1 MALVNNRRTK
11 LQEIWER
18 RRAQRPATTCPAQ
31 LPIAACRDEIVAA
44 IRRSQV
50 LIVTGETGSGKST
63 QLPKMC
69 LEAGRGIRGI
79 IGCTQPRRVAAA
91 AVARR
96 IAEELGEELGDSV
109 AYKIRFD
116 ERSGPHP
123 YIKVMTDGILLMEAQ
138 SDPLLRRYDTVI
150 VDEAHERSLNIDLLI
165 GLLRTILPRRRDLKV
180 IVTSA
185 TLETEKF
192 SQAFDDAP
200 AIKISG
206 RLFPVEVRWRPLL
219 PEEDQDDGG
228 GYVEGAVAA
237 VADLERHAGAGER
250 WGDVLIFMPT
260 EQDIRDACAMLTG
273 RFGDE
278 KTVVPMFSRLSWEDQ
293 QRVFLP
299 TDRQKIVVAT
309 NVAETSL
316 TIPNIRYVI
325 DTGLA
330 RIAQYNP
337 RSRTAGLPVMPISKS
352 SADQRLGRCGRVGN
366 GICIRLY
373 DEDDYLA
380 RPDFTPPEIRRAN
393 LAGVVLRMLALNFG
407 NIFDFP
413 FLEPPEKKHLRDALE
428 ILKELGAVRMEE
440 RPVLTEIGRFM
451 SRLPIDPRLS
461 RMLVAAAATDCREE
475 ILVIATALS
484 IVDPRE
490 RPRDRAP
497 QATEIHA
504 RFQEPTS
511 DFITL
516 LNIWNRCRTEAEE
529 TGARG
534 ALRKFCRNHFLSW
547 RRIREWQDLHRQLK
561 SMAGEE
567 LAAPGPSSVTPPAHR
582 GLYSHA
588 AALGTPGQTC
598 SVASAHPSEPAPEQ
612 RRKASGRDN
621 GVKSVRGGGVK
632 VKSVPDTGPAPF
644 RETPGQDRNAL
655 IHKAVLTGFLSGI
668 AVRKEKNIYTAPKGR
683 TAMIF
688 PGSGVFGT
696 GADWIVAAEWV
707 ETSRLFA
714 RTVAVV
720 QPEWIEGA
728 AGELCRTVYSE
739 PYWNRERGEV
749 QASARIVLF
758 DMVIIP
764 HRTVS
769 FGRINPAAAREIFI
783 REGIMTGSLK
793 KSYPFLSHNE
803 QVLEGVRVMENK
815 LRRRGWLWNEET
827 VFEFY
832 RRHLPEEIC
841 EERSLQR
848 CIRQR
853 GSDEFLWM
861 EQTDVLLA
869 EPDENALREWPD
881 AATVQGIPVPLI
893 YNYNPGGED
902 DGVTARIMAPLLA
915 ADETERLAVAIPGI
929 RREIVREYLQS
940 LPKSYRRRLPSLR
953 DVTDTI
959 LMNLNDPDRPLPE
972 VLSRLLNRHYDLD
985 LPITVW
991 QETKRLGSGQIRY
1004 LLTDEEGRELSH
1016 SRSLPELRECYLEK
1030 IKKETLHNARKQW
1043 EIENIQS
1050 WDFNDLPESIPLG
1063 DAVLPVDVVYP
1074 ALRDEDGIICLRL
1087 LDSPKE
1093 ALAVHRQG
1101 VAALYERHFAAECK
1115 YLKKVLLPAG
1125 NMKLHGE
1132 KFGGSKKVQR
1142 ILYSKALLDLF
1153 FVNVRT
1159 NIDYLKHAAEVK
1171 SLIIPHAKVVLQ
1183 LAAPVLEANFQAEI
1197 VLDRLEKQYGFS
1209 KPHREHLTFLRRE
1222 LACLIPEDFLNRYP
1236 AERIRTLS
1244 RYIRGLIIRA
1254 ERAMLNLDKA
1264 LAKAGEVDVYRE
1276 QWRQLTVGSQ
1286 HSPSLA
1292 KMQAQED
1299 FFWFLEEY
1307 KISLFAQELKTT
1319 VRVSPKRLEERLRE
1333 LRAML

>member
-1 MALVNNRRTK
+1 MIKRHLK
-11 LQEIWER
+11 LQDLCEKR
-18 RRAQRPATTCPAQ
+18 RILRPATRYPAQ
-31 LPIAACRDEIVAA
+31 LPITACREEIVAA
-44 IRRSQV
+44 IRRHQV

-69 LEAGRGIRGI
+69 LEAGRGIRGL

-91 AVARR
+91 AIARR
-96 IAEELGEELGDSV
+96 IAEELGEELGNSV

-138 SDPLLRRYDTVI
+138 SDRLLRRYDTII

-165 GLLRTILPRRRDLKV
+165 GFLQTILPRRRDLKV
-180 IVTSA
+180 IITSA

-192 SQAFDDAP
+192 AQALGNAP
-200 AIKISG
+200 VIKVSG
-206 RLFPVEVRWRPLL
+206 RLFPVEVRWRP
-219 PEEDQDDGG
+219 PVSEDGLDDGG
-228 GYVEGAVAA
+228 AYADGAVTA
-237 VADLERHAGAGER
+237 VADLERNPREGR
-250 WGDVLIFMPT
+250 WGDILIFMPT
-260 EQDIRDACAMLTG
+260 EQDIRDTCAMLAG
-273 RFGDE
+273 RFGDD
-278 KTVVPMFSRLSWEDQ
+278 KVVVPMFSRLSWEDQ
-293 QRVFLP
+293 QRVFRP
-299 TDRQKIVVAT
+299 EDRQKIVVAT

-330 RIAQYNP
+330 RISQYNP
-337 RSRTAGLPVMPISKS
+337 RSRTAGLPVTPISQS

-373 DEDDYLA
+373 SEDDYLS
-380 RPDFTPPEIRRAN
+380 RPAFTLPEIKRAN

-407 NIFDFP
+407 DIFTFP
-413 FLEPPEKKHLRDALE
+413 FLEPPDKKQLRDALD
-428 ILKELGAVRMEE
+428 ILRELGAVRMGEG
-440 RPVLTEIGRFM
+440 PTLTEIGRFM
-451 SRLPIDPRLS
+451 ARLPVDPRMA
-461 RMLVAAAATDCREE
+461 RMLVAAASHDCLEE
-475 ILVIATALS
+475 MLVITSALS

-490 RPRDRAP
+490 RPRDQAP
-497 QATEIHA
+497 LAAEIHG
-504 RFQEPTS
+504 RFHDPTS
-511 DFITL
+511 DFITF
-516 LNIWNRCRTEAEE
+516 LNIWKRCQMVWEE
-529 TGARG
+529 SGSQGR
-534 ALRKFCRNHFLSW
+534 LRKFCRDHFLSW
-547 RRIREWQDLHRQLK
+547 RRMREWQDLHRQLQT
-561 SMAGEE
+561 MTGEVLVE
-567 LAAPGPSSVTPPAHR
+567 GRQGEDHKAEVRPSRLLRHLPVRSQGPKR
-582 GLYSHA
+582 GREDKN
-588 AALGTPGQTC
+588 
-598 SVASAHPSEPAPEQ
+598 AS
-612 RRKASGRDN
+612 
-621 GVKSVRGGGVK
+621 
-632 VKSVPDTGPAPF
+632 
-644 RETPGQDRNAL
+644 

-940 LPKSYRRRLPSLR
+940 LPKSYRRRLPSLS